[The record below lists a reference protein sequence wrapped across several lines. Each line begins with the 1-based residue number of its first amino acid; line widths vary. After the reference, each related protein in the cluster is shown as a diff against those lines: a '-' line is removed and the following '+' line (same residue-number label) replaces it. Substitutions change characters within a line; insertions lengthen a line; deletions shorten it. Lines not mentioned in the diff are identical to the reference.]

1 MSNLLIAGQNY
12 RIGKLNAL
20 TQFHVVRRLGPVLAT
35 MGVSMGMLKQGLN
48 LTQESFLELLG
59 PITGVLAQMSNE
71 DTDYIIFTCLSA
83 VSRQQGDTGFA
94 PVATANR
101 LMFED
106 IDLPAM
112 LRLVVEVLKASLG
125 NFLME
130 LPGETNTASS

>member
-1 MSNLLIAGQNY
+1 MNLTIANQTY

-35 MGVSMGMLKQGLN
+35 MGVSMGMLKQGAS
-48 LTQESFLELLG
+48 LTTEGFMDLLG

-83 VSRQQGDTGFA
+83 VTRQQGDTGYA
-94 PVATANR
+94 PVSTAGR

-112 LRLVVEVLKASLG
+112 LRLVVEVLKVNLG